1 MPDFDAIS
9 DAARPVR
16 AIVVGDDGAQVGQVA
31 ELLARVRAAPFE
43 VLYSRRQRDQ
53 PS

>member
-9 DAARPVR
+9 AAARPVR
-16 AIVVGDDGAQVGQVA
+16 AIVVDDDGAQAGQVA
-31 ELLARVRAAPFE
+31 ELLARVRGAPFE
-43 VLYSRRQRDQ
+43 VLHTRRQRDQ

>member
-9 DAARPVR
+9 AAARPVR
-16 AIVVGDDGAQVGQVA
+16 ATVVGDEGAQAGQVA
-31 ELLARVRAAPFE
+31 ELLVRVRGAPFE
-43 VLYSRRQRDQ
+43 VIHTRRQRDQ

>member
-9 DAARPVR
+9 DAARSVR
-16 AIVVGDDGAQVGQVA
+16 AIVVDDDGAQAGQVA
-31 ELLARVRAAPFE
+31 ELFARVRGAQFE
-43 VLYSRRQRDQ
+43 VIHTRRQRDQ